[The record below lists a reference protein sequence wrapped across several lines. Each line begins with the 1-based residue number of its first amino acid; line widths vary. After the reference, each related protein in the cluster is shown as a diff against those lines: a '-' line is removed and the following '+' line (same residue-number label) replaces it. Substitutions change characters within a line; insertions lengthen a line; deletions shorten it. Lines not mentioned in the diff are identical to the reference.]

1 MKLETTLKLKYT
13 KFQKITRNN
22 FFKFKSLKNTFD
34 INLDIIE
41 FTVIGPTR
49 QIHLVG
55 KSTLFHTTAKHV
67 EMILPRRYIL

>member
-13 KFQKITRNN
+13 KFQI
-22 FFKFKSLKNTFD
+22 FFQFTSLKNTFD
-34 INLDIIE
+34 INFDIIE
-41 FTVIGPTR
+41 FTVVGPTR

-67 EMILPRRYIL
+67 EMILLRRYIL